1 MHLISKRSIRHI
13 ALLLTLSLPFSVMP
27 VPVQAQTVRL
37 TSHLQQGPDG
47 RLIPDL
53 KVGMSPEEQIKLGRQ
68 AAAEARKQLPMLPD
82 DSPITRYVSKLGN
95 KLAAQA
101 PGYKW
106 PWEFHVVN
114 QKEINAFAVPGGQV
128 FVNLGTIQKADEG
141 ELAGVMAHEISH
153 VVMQH
158 SAREAGKQQGI
169 GLVGVLG
176 SVLAGAALGNS
187 VGGQLAQLG
196 IAMGA
201 SGLVMKYSRTAE
213 TEADL
218 MGAQIMY
225 DASYNPGSMVEFF
238 DTLKQEGGQGV
249 PEFLSD
255 HPDPGNRAQNVQR
268 VISRFPRKTYP
279 RSDSPE
285 FAEMHAEA
293 MKMRPY
299 SAQEIAKQQ
308 KSGHVASTGMST
320 GSAADRV
327 PSRSMKEFNSGGV
340 QLTYPDNWQVFNQSG
355 GSAVVIAPPSG
366 VSQDAIA
373 YGVNLQ
379 RLQPNSASLDD
390 RTASIVDRLVRTNPD
405 MRASGKAQRI
415 RVNGRQARSVDLV
428 ASSPIQDQS
437 GNPLQERDWLVTIDD
452 GSGGTV
458 MVVFIAPEKEFN
470 NLRPTFESMLRSLQV
485 Q

>member
-1 MHLISKRSIRHI
+1 MGLFSARIFRNT
-13 ALLLTLSLPFSVMP
+13 ALLLALSLPFSVLP
-27 VPVQAQTVRL
+27 VPAQAQTA
-37 TSHLQQGPDG
+37 HLKQGPDG

-53 KVGMSPEEQIKLGRQ
+53 NVGMSPEEQIKIGRQ
-68 AAAEARKQLPMLPD
+68 AAAEVRKQLPLLPD
-82 DSPITRYVSKLGN
+82 DSPITRYVSQLGH

-106 PWEFHVVN
+106 PFEFHVVN
-114 QKEINAFAVPGGQV
+114 QKEINAFALPGGPV

-169 GLVGVLG
+169 GLIGALG
-176 SVLAGAALGNS
+176 SVLAGAVLGNGI
-187 VGGQLAQLG
+187 GGSLAQLG
-196 IAMGA
+196 IQMGA
-201 SGLVMKYSRTAE
+201 SGVVMKYSRTAE

-225 DASYNPGSMVEFF
+225 DAGYNPGSMVEFF
-238 DTLKQEGGQGV
+238 DTLKQEGGSGA

-279 RSDSPE
+279 RTDSPE
-285 FAEMHAEA
+285 FVAMHEEA
-293 MKMRPY
+293 MKLHPY
-299 SAQEIAKQQ
+299 TAQEIAKQQ
-308 KSGHVASTGMST
+308 KSGHIASTGMST
-320 GSAADRV
+320 GSVGDRV
-327 PSRSMKEFNSGGV
+327 PSRGTNSFNSGGV
-340 QLTYPDNWQVFNQSG
+340 QLTYPDNWHVYNESG
-355 GSAVVIAPPSG
+355 GKSVVIAPPSG

-379 RLQPNSASLDD
+379 HLQPSNDSLDD
-390 RTASIVDRLVRTNPD
+390 RTSTVVDRLVRSNPD
-405 MRASGKAQRI
+405 MRTMGKAQHI
-415 RVNGRQARSVDLV
+415 RVNGRQGRSVDLV
-428 ASSPIQDQS
+428 ARSPIQDKS
-437 GNPLQERDWLVTIDD
+437 GNPLQERDWLVTVDD

-458 MVVFIAPEKEFN
+458 MLVFIAPDKDFG
-470 NLRPTFESMLRSLQV
+470 NLRPTFESMLRSLQL

>member
-1 MHLISKRSIRHI
+1 MRLFSITSARHV
-13 ALLLTLSLPFSVMP
+13 ALLLALSLPFSVVP
-27 VPVQAQTVRL
+27 IPVQAQTA
-37 TSHLQQGPDG
+37 HLKQGPDG

-53 KVGMSPEEQIKLGRQ
+53 NVGMSPEQQIKLGQQ

-82 DSPITRYVSKLGN
+82 DSPITRYVSQLGH

-106 PWEFHVVN
+106 PFEFHVVN
-114 QKEINAFAVPGGQV
+114 QKEINAFALPGGPV

-169 GLVGVLG
+169 GVIGALG
-176 SVLAGAALGNS
+176 SVLAGAVLGNG
-187 VGGQLAQLG
+187 VGGSLAQLG
-196 IAMGA
+196 IQMGA
-201 SGLVMKYSRTAE
+201 SGLVTRYSRTAE

-225 DASYNPGSMVEFF
+225 DAGFNPGSMVEFF

-255 HPDPGNRAQNVQR
+255 HPDPGNRAQNVQK

-279 RSDSPE
+279 RTDSPE
-285 FAEMHAEA
+285 FVAMHQEA
-293 MKMRPY
+293 MKMHPY
-299 SAQEIAKQQ
+299 TAQEIAKQQ
-308 KSGHVASTGMST
+308 KSGHVANTNMT
-320 GSAADRV
+320 SASVEDRV
-327 PSRSMKEFNSGGV
+327 PSRTMKSFSGSGV
-340 QLTYPDNWQVFNQSG
+340 QLSYPDNWHLFNSDG
-355 GSAVVIAPPSG
+355 KAVVIAPPSG

-373 YGVNLQ
+373 YGLHMQ
-379 RLQPNSASLDD
+379 RIQPGQKNVSLDD
-390 RTASIVDRLVRTNPD
+390 RTTNIVNTLVRSNPD
-405 MRASGKAQRI
+405 MKAVGSAQRI
-415 RVNGRQARSVDLV
+415 RVNGLQGRSVDLV
-428 ASSPIQDQS
+428 STSPLQDQS
-437 GNPLQERDWLVTIDD
+437 GSPLQERDWLVTVDD

-458 MVVFIAPEKEFN
+458 MLIFIAPDKEFSS
-470 NLRPTFESMLRSLQV
+470 LRPTFENILRSVQV